1 MFKNKD
7 YVLEIYREG
16 SFSKAAQKLYVSQP
30 SLSATI
36 KRLEAKL
43 SMPIFNRATSPV
55 TLTEM
60 GKKYVEYALEFEQKE
75 QDFLKYISDTTQLL
89 RGKVRIGGSSLFS
102 SYMLPQIISKFN
114 KIYPQ
119 IIFEICEGNT
129 KDLIDKLNDGELDL
143 IIDNTVLSDE
153 SVNGTVYVNECLVM
167 AVPKSFSIN
176 DGLEKYSL
184 SSQDIKNNKHFDKK
198 NRLSLEIFKNEPFI
212 FLNPQN
218 DTGKRARR
226 LFKKIDAEPNIIF
239 NLDQQVTAYNISA
252 SGMGIS
258 FVSDTLV
265 KHTNIETKVNYYV
278 IDDEEISRNIY
289 FYNKSN
295 RYLSIP
301 CKKFI
306 EYSILKK

>member
-36 KRLEAKL
+36 KRLESKL
-43 SMPIFNRATSPV
+43 SIPIFNRATSPV

-102 SYMLPQIISKFN
+102 SYMLPQIISEFN

-129 KDLIDKLNDGELDL
+129 KDLIDKLNDGKLDL
-143 IIDNTVLSDE
+143 IIDNTVLNDE
-153 SVNGTVYVNECLVM
+153 SVNSTIYINECLVI

-176 DGLEKYSL
+176 SGLEKYALNSD
-184 SSQDIKNNKHFDKK
+184 DIKNNRHYNKK
-198 NRLSLEIFKNEPFI
+198 YRVSLNLFKNEPFI

-226 LFKKIDAEPNIIF
+226 FFKKIDAEPNIIF

-265 KHTNIETKVNYYV
+265 KQTNIETKLNYYV
-278 IDDEEISRNIY
+278 IDDEEIFRNIY

-295 RYLSIP
+295 RYLTIP